1 MKKTGFAVEGGK
13 ETEKRMEQLSDE
25 KVILRDFIESDIQ
38 TRIRW
43 ETEETEWQAW
53 DAPWEFAALS
63 GKEREGALA
72 EYIEKMR
79 GWAENFSKMP
89 KEEKRTGFQIVEKS
103 SGEYIGW
110 CNSYRIDEDCNIS
123 EEGGKCA
130 VGIDLP
136 SMRARGKGYAF
147 SALCLFI
154 RYLLGC
160 GETEIY
166 TQTWSGNVRMIALAE
181 KIGFE
186 EYRRKKDY
194 RTVSGKKY
202 DGLTFRL
209 NLEKFR
215 FLG

>member
-1 MKKTGFAVEGGK
+1 
-13 ETEKRMEQLSDE
+13 MEFLSDE

-38 TRIRW
+38 TRVRW

-63 GKEREGALA
+63 GKEREAALA

-79 GWAENFSKMP
+79 GWAEKFSKMP
-89 KEEKRTGFQIVEKS
+89 EEEKRTGFQIVEKI

-123 EEGGKCA
+123 KEGGRCA

-147 SALCLFI
+147 SALRLSI

-166 TQTWSGNVRMIALAE
+166 TQTWSGNVRMIGLAE
-181 KIGFE
+181 KLGFE
-186 EYRRKKDY
+186 EYRRKRDY

-215 FLG
+215 ALG